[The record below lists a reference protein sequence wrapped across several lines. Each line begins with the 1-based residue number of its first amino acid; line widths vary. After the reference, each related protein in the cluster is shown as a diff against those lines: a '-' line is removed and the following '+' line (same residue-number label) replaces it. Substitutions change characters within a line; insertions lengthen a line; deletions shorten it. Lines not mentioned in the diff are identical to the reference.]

1 MLFESRVQGIQ
12 KPYYKCRIEMYNK
25 QIKKEDDIINYS
37 CTCPVGYS
45 CKHILQTLL
54 KISNEIYEFKEKTN
68 IDNILKLKS
77 KEEIIIAINNIL
89 KYNDDIESCLLREFG
104 ILLDDSEDE
113 YDYF

>member
-1 MLFESRVQGIQ
+1 MKRKRQKENNNIDDNIQLNVKILKEDIYKLYYNFLDDKHTKVLFESSVQGIQ

-54 KISNEIYEFKEKTN
+54 KISKI
-68 IDNILKLKS
+68 
-77 KEEIIIAINNIL
+77 
-89 KYNDDIESCLLREFG
+89 
-104 ILLDDSEDE
+104 
-113 YDYF
+113 